1 MADLFLKSVFIWF
14 EHVQL
19 IPLQI
24 CETPYK
30 SLHGFKGGGRNRE
43 TYIFKILCLLSLLF
57 MPIKSTIL
65 SQFDIDVDL
74 PNAWILALMD
84 RFLRAK
90 LMPLNK
96 PPVEV
101 AEPNVHQ
108 MPLRGKPTKDPRYLP
123 TTFLLSWAVVV
134 VKWSACLP
142 STLTIRVW
150 IPLMPTVFSVKFVFE
165 KNKNKKKEA
174 GVGSFLKY
182 L

>member
-1 MADLFLKSVFIWF
+1 
-14 EHVQL
+14 
-19 IPLQI
+19 
-24 CETPYK
+24 
-30 SLHGFKGGGRNRE
+30 
-43 TYIFKILCLLSLLF
+43 

-142 STLTIRVW
+142 STLTIWVW

-165 KNKNKKKEA
+165 KNKSKQKRGWGWLIFKVPLKLIGLSILLKKIKA
-174 GVGSFLKY
+174 ILFYLDCLKLVDSLPVY
-182 L
+182 